1 MRKIL
6 RSVDLTAQVGS
17 VVLKNP
23 ILTASGTAGHGTEME
38 GYLDYSALGGF
49 VTKSLS
55 AMPWEG
61 NPAPRLRETPSGLLN
76 SVGLQGPGV
85 EYWRKKEL
93 PKLRDSGATVVA
105 SIWGNT
111 VEQFERAAQMIAGA
125 EGVVAVEVNVSCPN
139 LEDRNKVFA
148 HSRSATAEA
157 VHASSAAEL
166 PLWVKLSPNTAD
178 LVEIAAAGL
187 AAGAEALVLINT
199 VLGMAIDAEHWTYR
213 LGSGPSGGGLS
224 GPAIRPVALRA
235 VHDCRQAFP
244 RGVPGPAGPP
254 VSIVGVGGVSRG
266 LDAVE
271 LMMAGADAVEVGTAS
286 LRDPRS
292 AVKII
297 SELARWC
304 RRHHVSHAREL
315 VAGVHLNTRRSVQ
328 ETPGA
333 SVYAPKSPLH
343 GLSMPPAQDPPVQQ
357 TQSPPIQ
364 QSEGSAM
371 QRPQGL

>member
-1 MRKIL
+1 MRKIP

-23 ILTASGTAGHGTEME
+23 VLTASGTAGHGTEME
-38 GYLDYSALGGF
+38 GYLDYAALGGF

-55 AMPWEG
+55 AMPWKG
-61 NPAPRLRETPSGLLN
+61 NAAPRLRETPSGLLN

-85 EYWRKKEL
+85 EQWREKEL
-93 PKLRDSGATVVA
+93 PRLRDSGATVVA
-105 SIWGNT
+105 SIWGNS
-111 VEQFERAAQMIAGA
+111 VGQFERAAQMIAGA

-139 LEDRNKVFA
+139 LEDRSKMFA
-148 HSRSATAEA
+148 HSPSATAEA
-157 VHASSAAEL
+157 VGAASAAGV
-166 PLWVKLSPNTAD
+166 PLWVKLSPNVAE

-187 AAGAEALVLINT
+187 AAGAEALVLVNT
-199 VLGMAIDAEHWTYR
+199 VLGLAIDAEHWTYR
-213 LGSGPSGGGLS
+213 LGSGPTGGGLS

-244 RGVPGPAGPP
+244 RGAAGPSGLP

-286 LRDPRS
+286 LRDPR
-292 AVKII
+292 APMKVL

-304 RRHHVSHAREL
+304 RRHRISHSHEL
-315 VAGVHLNTRRSVQ
+315 VAGVHLTSARSMKEAVGSSMT
-328 ETPGA
+328 ETI
-333 SVYAPKSPLH
+333 
-343 GLSMPPAQDPPVQQ
+343 SMKETGQDPRV
-357 TQSPPIQ
+357 T
-364 QSEGSAM
+364 
-371 QRPQGL
+371 